1 MTTFTKTLAALALA
15 TAVAT
20 PAFAND
26 QFAASVG
33 IPSDVAQTLSLGE
46 IAQIKAAIEADD
58 NHIDSYDEYVR
69 AYR

>member
-1 MTTFTKTLAALALA
+1 MTSFAKTLTALALA

-26 QFAASVG
+26 QLAASVG
-33 IPSDVAQTLSLGE
+33 IPSDVAQTLTLGE
-46 IAQIKAAIEADD
+46 IAQIKAAINEED
-58 NHIDSYDEYVR
+58 NHIENYGDYVR

>member
-1 MTTFTKTLAALALA
+1 MTDFAKTLTALVLA

-26 QFAASVG
+26 QLAASVG

-58 NHIDSYDEYVR
+58 NHIDSYGDYLR